1 MVANNII
8 VKENMLD
15 ELYRIEFKME
25 YKLVKLLTSKAELEN
40 TNRTDYIR
48 QLVIRDLKKIVKRE
62 NKEKIDTENVDFNN
76 LIKYTEVAKEL
87 STSINKL
94 GVLLNQAIRYKV
106 FKDETVAE
114 KLETD
119 LYSLYLGTLENIKK
133 YKRLLEKNNI
143 KINFDEEIEKVI
155 KVIKEQEEKEE

>member
-8 VKENMLD
+8 IKENMLD
-15 ELYRIEFKME
+15 ELYRIEFKLE

-48 QLVIRDLKKIVKRE
+48 QLVIKDLKKIVKRE
-62 NKEKIDTENVDFNN
+62 NREKVDTENVDFNN

-87 STSINKL
+87 SVSINKM

-133 YKRLLEKNNI
+133 YKKLLEKNNI
-143 KINFDEEIEKVI
+143 KVDFEKEIER
-155 KVIKEQEEKEE
+155 VIKEQEEKEE

>member
-8 VKENMLD
+8 VKENLED
-15 ELYRIEFKME
+15 ELYRIEFKLQ

-48 QLVIRDLKKIVKRE
+48 QLVIKDLKKIVKRE

-87 STSINKL
+87 STSINKM

-133 YKRLLEKNNI
+133 YKKLLEKNNI
-143 KINFDEEIEKVI
+143 KINYQEEIE

>member
-8 VKENMLD
+8 IKENMLD
-15 ELYRIEFKME
+15 ELYRIEFKLE

-155 KVIKEQEEKEE
+155 KEQEEKEE

>member
-8 VKENMLD
+8 IKENLED
-15 ELYRIEFKME
+15 ELYRIEFKLQ

-48 QLVIRDLKKIVKRE
+48 QLVIKDLKKIVKRE
-62 NKEKIDTENVDFNN
+62 NREKVDTENVDFNN

-87 STSINKL
+87 SVSINKM

-133 YKRLLEKNNI
+133 YKKLLEKNNI
-143 KINFDEEIEKVI
+143 KVDFEKEIER
-155 KVIKEQEEKEE
+155 VIKEQEEKEE

>member
-1 MVANNII
+1 MVANNKII
-8 VKENMLD
+8 EENLED
-15 ELYRIEFKME
+15 ELYRIEFKMQ
-25 YKLVKLLTSKAELEN
+25 YRLVKLLTLKAELEN
-40 TNRTDYIR
+40 TNRTDYVR
-48 QLVIRDLKKIVKRE
+48 QLVIQDLKKIVKR
-62 NKEKIDTENVDFNN
+62 NNVEKIDTENVDFNN

-87 STSINKL
+87 SVSINKM

-106 FKDETVAE
+106 FKTETVAE

-133 YKRLLEKNNI
+133 YKKLLEKNNI
-143 KINFDEEIEKVI
+143 KVDFEKEIE

>member
-8 VKENMLD
+8 VKENLED
-15 ELYRIEFKME
+15 ELYRIEFKLE
-25 YKLVKLLTSKAELEN
+25 YRLVKLLTLKAELEN

-133 YKRLLEKNNI
+133 YKKLLEKNNI
-143 KINFDEEIEKVI
+143 KINYEEEIE

>member
-8 VKENMLD
+8 VKENLED

-25 YKLVKLLTSKAELEN
+25 YRLVKLLTLKAKLEN
-40 TNRTDYIR
+40 TNRTDYVR
-48 QLVIRDLKKIVKRE
+48 QLIIKDLKKIVKRE
-62 NKEKIDTENVDFNN
+62 NREKVDTENVDFNN

-94 GVLLNQAIRYKV
+94 GVLLNQAIRYKI
-106 FKDETVAE
+106 FKTEVVAE
-114 KLETD
+114 KLEVD

-133 YKRLLEKNNI
+133 YKKLLEKNNI
-143 KINFDEEIEKVI
+143 KVDFEEEIE

>member
-1 MVANNII
+1 MVANNKII
-8 VKENMLD
+8 EENLED
-15 ELYRIEFKME
+15 ELYRIEFKLQ
-25 YKLVKLLTSKAELEN
+25 YRLVKLLTLKAEVEN

-62 NKEKIDTENVDFNN
+62 NVKKVDIENTDFNN
-76 LIKYTEVAKEL
+76 LIEYTEVAKEL

-106 FKDETVAE
+106 FKEDLVAE
-114 KLETD
+114 ELEVD

-133 YKRLLEKNNI
+133 YKKLLEKNNI
-143 KINFDEEIEKVI
+143 KINYQEEIE

>member
-8 VKENMLD
+8 IKENMLD

-25 YKLVKLLTSKAELEN
+25 YRLVKLLTLKAELEN
-40 TNRTDYIR
+40 TNRTNYVR

-62 NKEKIDTENVDFNN
+62 NKEKIDTENTDFNN
-76 LIKYTEVAKEL
+76 LVEYTEVAKEL
-87 STSINKL
+87 STSINKM
-94 GVLLNQAIRYKV
+94 GVLLNQAIRYKI
-106 FKDETVAE
+106 FKTEVVAE
-114 KLETD
+114 KLEVD

-155 KVIKEQEEKEE
+155 REQEEKEE

>member
-15 ELYRIEFKME
+15 ELYRIEFKLE
-25 YKLVKLLTSKAELEN
+25 YRLVKLLTLKADLEN
-40 TNRTDYIR
+40 TNRTDYVR

-62 NKEKIDTENVDFNN
+62 NKEKIDTENTDFNN
-76 LIKYTEVAKEL
+76 LVEYTKVAKEL
-87 STSINKL
+87 STSINKM

-106 FKDETVAE
+106 FKDKRVAE
-114 KLETD
+114 ELETD
-119 LYSLYLGTLENIKK
+119 LYSTYLGTLENIKK
-133 YKRLLEKNNI
+133 YKKLLEKNNI
-143 KINFDEEIEKVI
+143 KINFEEEIE

>member
-8 VKENMLD
+8 VKENLED
-15 ELYRIEFKME
+15 ELYRIEFKLE
-25 YKLVKLLTSKAELEN
+25 YRLVKLLTLKAELEN

-155 KVIKEQEEKEE
+155 KEQEEKEE

>member
-8 VKENMLD
+8 IKENMLD

-25 YKLVKLLTSKAELEN
+25 YRLVKLLTLKAELEN
-40 TNRTDYIR
+40 TNRTDYVR
-48 QLVIRDLKKIVKRE
+48 QLVIQDLKKIVKRE
-62 NKEKIDTENVDFNN
+62 NREKVDTENVDFNN

-106 FKDETVAE
+106 FKDEIVAE
-114 KLETD
+114 ELEVD

-143 KINFDEEIEKVI
+143 KVDFEKEIE

>member
-8 VKENMLD
+8 VKENLEN

-25 YKLVKLLTSKAELEN
+25 YRLVKLLTLKAEVES

-62 NKEKIDTENVDFNN
+62 NKEKIDTENTDFNN
-76 LIKYTEVAKEL
+76 LVEYTEVAKEL

-106 FKDETVAE
+106 FKTETVAE

-119 LYSLYLGTLENIKK
+119 LYSLYLGTIENIKK
-133 YKRLLEKNNI
+133 YKKLLEKNNI
-143 KINFDEEIEKVI
+143 KINYQEEIEKVI
-155 KVIKEQEEKEE
+155 REQEEKEE

>member
-8 VKENMLD
+8 IKENMLD
-15 ELYRIEFKME
+15 ELYRIEFKLE

-133 YKRLLEKNNI
+133 YKKLLEKNNI
-143 KINFDEEIEKVI
+143 KVDFEKEIER
-155 KVIKEQEEKEE
+155 VIKEQEEKEE

>member
-1 MVANNII
+1 MVANNKII
-8 VKENMLD
+8 EENLED
-15 ELYRIEFKME
+15 KLYRIEFKME
-25 YKLVKLLTSKAELEN
+25 YRLVKLLTLKAELEN
-40 TNRTDYIR
+40 TNRTNYVR

-62 NKEKIDTENVDFNN
+62 NKEKVDTENTDFNN

-87 STSINKL
+87 STSINKM

-119 LYSLYLGTLENIKK
+119 LYSLYLGTIENIKK
-133 YKRLLEKNNI
+133 YKKLLEKNNI
-143 KINFDEEIEKVI
+143 KVDFEKEIE

>member
-8 VKENMLD
+8 VKENLED

-25 YKLVKLLTSKAELEN
+25 YRLVKLLTSKAELEN
-40 TNRTDYIR
+40 TNRTDYVR
-48 QLVIRDLKKIVKRE
+48 QLVIKDLKKIVKRE

-87 STSINKL
+87 STSINKM

-106 FKDETVAE
+106 FKTETETVAE

-155 KVIKEQEEKEE
+155 KEQEEKEE

>member
-8 VKENMLD
+8 VKENLED
-15 ELYRIEFKME
+15 ELYRIEFKLE
-25 YKLVKLLTSKAELEN
+25 YRLVKLLTLKAEVEN

-48 QLVIRDLKKIVKRE
+48 QLVIKDLKKIVKRE

-87 STSINKL
+87 STSINKM

-133 YKRLLEKNNI
+133 YKKLLEKNNI
-143 KINFDEEIEKVI
+143 KINYQEEIE

>member
-8 VKENMLD
+8 VKENLED

-25 YKLVKLLTSKAELEN
+25 YRLVKLLTLKAELEN
-40 TNRTDYIR
+40 TNRTDYVR

-62 NKEKIDTENVDFNN
+62 NKEKIDTENTDFNN
-76 LIKYTEVAKEL
+76 LVEYTEVAKEL
-87 STSINKL
+87 STSINKM

-114 KLETD
+114 ELEVD

-143 KINFDEEIEKVI
+143 KVDFEKEIE

>member
-8 VKENMLD
+8 VKENLED
-15 ELYRIEFKME
+15 ELYRIEFKLQ
-25 YKLVKLLTSKAELEN
+25 YRLVKLLTLKAELEN
-40 TNRTDYIR
+40 TNRTDYVR

-62 NKEKIDTENVDFNN
+62 NKEKIDTENTDFNN
-76 LIKYTEVAKEL
+76 LVEYTEVAKEL

-155 KVIKEQEEKEE
+155 KEQEEKEE

>member
-8 VKENMLD
+8 VKENLED

-25 YKLVKLLTSKAELEN
+25 YRLVKLLTLKAELEN
-40 TNRTDYIR
+40 TNRTDYVR

-62 NKEKIDTENVDFNN
+62 NKEKVDTENTDFNN

-87 STSINKL
+87 STSINKM

-114 KLETD
+114 KMETD

-143 KINFDEEIEKVI
+143 KVDFEKEIEKVI
-155 KVIKEQEEKEE
+155 REQEEKEE

>member
-8 VKENMLD
+8 VKENLED
-15 ELYRIEFKME
+15 ELYRIEFKLE
-25 YKLVKLLTSKAELEN
+25 YRLVKLLTLKAELEN
-40 TNRTDYIR
+40 TNRTDYVR
-48 QLVIRDLKKIVKRE
+48 QLVIQDLKKIVKRE
-62 NKEKIDTENVDFNN
+62 NKEKVDTENVDFNN

-87 STSINKL
+87 STSINKM

-133 YKRLLEKNNI
+133 YKKLLEKNNI
-143 KINFDEEIEKVI
+143 KINYQEEIE

>member
-1 MVANNII
+1 MVANNKII
-8 VKENMLD
+8 EENLED
-15 ELYRIEFKME
+15 ELYRIEFKLQ
-25 YKLVKLLTSKAELEN
+25 YKLVKLLTLKAKVEN

-48 QLVIRDLKKIVKRE
+48 QLVIQDLKKIIKRE
-62 NKEKIDTENVDFNN
+62 NKEKVDTENTDFNN

-106 FKDETVAE
+106 FKTETVAE

-143 KINFDEEIEKVI
+143 KINFEEEIE

>member
-8 VKENMLD
+8 VKENLED
-15 ELYRIEFKME
+15 ELYRIEFKLE
-25 YKLVKLLTSKAELEN
+25 YRLVKLLTLKAELEN

-48 QLVIRDLKKIVKRE
+48 QLVIKDLKKIVKR
-62 NKEKIDTENVDFNN
+62 NNVEKVVTENVDFNN
-76 LIKYTEVAKEL
+76 LVEYTKVAKEL
-87 STSINKL
+87 STSINKM
-94 GVLLNQAIRYKV
+94 GVLLNQAIRYKI
-106 FKDETVAE
+106 FKTEVVAE
-114 KLETD
+114 ELETD

-143 KINFDEEIEKVI
+143 KINYQEEIE

>member
-8 VKENMLD
+8 VKENLED
-15 ELYRIEFKME
+15 ELYRIEFKMQ
-25 YKLVKLLTSKAELEN
+25 YRLVKLLTLKAEVES

-48 QLVIRDLKKIVKRE
+48 QLVIRDLKKIVKR
-62 NKEKIDTENVDFNN
+62 NNVEKIDTENTDFNN
-76 LIKYTEVAKEL
+76 LVEYTEVAKEL

-106 FKDETVAE
+106 FKTETVAE

-119 LYSLYLGTLENIKK
+119 LYSLYLGTIENIKK
-133 YKRLLEKNNI
+133 YKKLLEKNNI
-143 KINFDEEIEKVI
+143 KVDFEKEIE

>member
-8 VKENMLD
+8 VKENLEND
-15 ELYRIEFKME
+15 LYRIEFKLE

-133 YKRLLEKNNI
+133 YKKLLEKNNI
-143 KINFDEEIEKVI
+143 KVDFEKEIEKVI
-155 KVIKEQEEKEE
+155 RDEEEKEE

>member
-1 MVANNII
+1 MVANNKII
-8 VKENMLD
+8 EENLED
-15 ELYRIEFKME
+15 ELYRIEFKLQ
-25 YKLVKLLTSKAELEN
+25 YRLVKLLTLKAELEN

-48 QLVIRDLKKIVKRE
+48 QLVIKDLKKIVKRE
-62 NKEKIDTENVDFNN
+62 NVKKVDIENTDFNN
-76 LIKYTEVAKEL
+76 LIEYTEVAKEL

-106 FKDETVAE
+106 FKEDLVAE
-114 KLETD
+114 ELEVD

-133 YKRLLEKNNI
+133 YKKLLEKNNI
-143 KINFDEEIEKVI
+143 KINYQEEIE

>member
-8 VKENMLD
+8 IKENMLD
-15 ELYRIEFKME
+15 ELYRIEFKLE

-48 QLVIRDLKKIVKRE
+48 QLVIKDLKKIVKRE
-62 NKEKIDTENVDFNN
+62 NREKVDTENVDFNN

-87 STSINKL
+87 SVSINKM

-106 FKDETVAE
+106 FKNETVAE

-133 YKRLLEKNNI
+133 YKKLLEKNNI
-143 KINFDEEIEKVI
+143 KVDFEKEIER
-155 KVIKEQEEKEE
+155 VIKEQEEKEE

>member
-1 MVANNII
+1 MVANNKII
-8 VKENMLD
+8 EENLED

-25 YKLVKLLTSKAELEN
+25 YRLVKLLTLKAELEN
-40 TNRTDYIR
+40 TNRTNYVR

-62 NKEKIDTENVDFNN
+62 NKEKIDTENTDFNN
-76 LIKYTEVAKEL
+76 LVEYTEVAKEL
-87 STSINKL
+87 STSINKM

-133 YKRLLEKNNI
+133 YKKLLEKNNI
-143 KINFDEEIEKVI
+143 KVDFEKEIER
-155 KVIKEQEEKEE
+155 VIKEQEEKEE

>member
-8 VKENMLD
+8 VKENLEN
-15 ELYRIEFKME
+15 ELYRIEFKLE
-25 YKLVKLLTSKAELEN
+25 YRLVKLLTLKAELEN

-48 QLVIRDLKKIVKRE
+48 QLVIKDLKKIVKR
-62 NKEKIDTENVDFNN
+62 NNVEKVVTENVDFNN
-76 LIKYTEVAKEL
+76 LVEYTKVAKEL
-87 STSINKL
+87 STSINKM
-94 GVLLNQAIRYKV
+94 GVLLNQAIRYKI
-106 FKDETVAE
+106 FKTEVVAE
-114 KLETD
+114 ELETD

-143 KINFDEEIEKVI
+143 KINYQEEIE

>member
-8 VKENMLD
+8 VKENLED
-15 ELYRIEFKME
+15 ELYRIEFKLQ

-48 QLVIRDLKKIVKRE
+48 QLVIKDLKKIVKRE
-62 NKEKIDTENVDFNN
+62 NREKVDTENVDFNN

-87 STSINKL
+87 SVSINKM

-114 KLETD
+114 KLEID

-133 YKRLLEKNNI
+133 YKKLLEKNNI
-143 KINFDEEIEKVI
+143 KVDFEKEIER
-155 KVIKEQEEKEE
+155 VIKEQEEKEE

>member
-8 VKENMLD
+8 VKENLED
-15 ELYRIEFKME
+15 ELYRIEFKLQ

-48 QLVIRDLKKIVKRE
+48 QLVIKDLKKIVKRE
-62 NKEKIDTENVDFNN
+62 NREKVDTENVDFNN

-87 STSINKL
+87 SVSINKM
-94 GVLLNQAIRYKV
+94 GVLLNQAIRYKI
-106 FKDETVAE
+106 FKTEVVAE
-114 KLETD
+114 KLEVD

-133 YKRLLEKNNI
+133 YKKLLEKNNI

-155 KVIKEQEEKEE
+155 REQEEKEE

>member
-8 VKENMLD
+8 VKENLEN
-15 ELYRIEFKME
+15 ELYRIEFKLE
-25 YKLVKLLTSKAELEN
+25 YRLVKLLTSKAELEN

-114 KLETD
+114 KLEVD

-133 YKRLLEKNNI
+133 YKKLLEKNNI

-155 KVIKEQEEKEE
+155 REQEEKEE

>member
-8 VKENMLD
+8 VKKNLEN

-25 YKLVKLLTSKAELEN
+25 YRLVKLLTLKAQLEN

-48 QLVIRDLKKIVKRE
+48 QLLVKDLKKIVKRE
-62 NKEKIDTENVDFNN
+62 NREKVDTENTDFNN
-76 LIKYTEVAKEL
+76 LVEYTKVAKEL
-87 STSINKL
+87 STSINKM

-106 FKDETVAE
+106 FKTETVAE

-133 YKRLLEKNNI
+133 YKKLLEKNNI
-143 KINFDEEIEKVI
+143 KVDFEKEIER
-155 KVIKEQEEKEE
+155 VIKEQEEKEE